1 MIFDDLAP
9 SQASRGFIVHC
20 GKAGSCYHWRL
31 EWVKAGIP
39 MRKRFAELLENA
51 ATILVSGFMAAAVIG
66 SIYALA

>member
-1 MIFDDLAP
+1 
-9 SQASRGFIVHC
+9 
-20 GKAGSCYHWRL
+20 
-31 EWVKAGIP
+31 